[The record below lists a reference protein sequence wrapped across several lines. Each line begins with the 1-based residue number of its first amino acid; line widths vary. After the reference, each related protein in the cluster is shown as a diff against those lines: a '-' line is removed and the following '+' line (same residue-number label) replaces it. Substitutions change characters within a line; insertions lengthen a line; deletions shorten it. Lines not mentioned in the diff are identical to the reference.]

1 MHTLHKVSHK
11 TLYHNSGVILVSTLS
26 RMLIPACVASVRKDG
41 IWEVGQVQKNSP
53 IQVRGQPLSHKDVR
67 SLRTPWGGFHSL
79 LLTKRQQI
87 YLLAGIESETAH
99 PERIC
104 PSGCGTRAERGDASL
119 QEAPW
124 LLNTIPRPLDIMR
137 LKCTAEDMSLLEQRW
152 EKKAALSTRALR
164 AG

>member
-1 MHTLHKVSHK
+1 MCSFRAKGWHL
-11 TLYHNSGVILVSTLS
+11 
-26 RMLIPACVASVRKDG
+26 
-41 IWEVGQVQKNSP
+41 
-53 IQVRGQPLSHKDVR
+53 RGGSSSEKFSNPPSQRSAPKSQGSLVR

-79 LLTKRQQI
+79 LLTKRQRI
-87 YLLAGIESETAH
+87 YLLAGIESKTAH

-104 PSGCGTRAERGDASL
+104 PSGCRTRAEGGDASL

-124 LLNTIPRPLDIMR
+124 LLDTIPRPLDIMR